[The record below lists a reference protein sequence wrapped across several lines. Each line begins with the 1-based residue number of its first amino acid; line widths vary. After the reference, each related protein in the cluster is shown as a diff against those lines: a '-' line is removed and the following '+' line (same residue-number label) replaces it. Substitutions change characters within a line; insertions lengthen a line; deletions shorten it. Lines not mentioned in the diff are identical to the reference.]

1 MRRSGTPG
9 SPTASADGSENQP
22 TLDGNILTIL
32 FPVPNGFRCPIQ
44 DCHEKYAGVNWTSR
58 RQSLM
63 RHLVDEHGLKV
74 TAAYTC
80 TICSATDLGYRPT
93 VHPCI
98 SRGRHELSS
107 NASFAHKC
115 TDCPLS
121 SPSRKGLDNHKRAHS
136 KQAAKQ
142 RATQQTDNATSTPSV
157 TPAATGSRNTAT
169 SQNNVAAS
177 SPNTGPSTPDL
188 TISLLSSPID
198 GAASPPRADPT
209 PPELALTLLSSPLDG
224 ASNNAANATA
234 TAGAT
239 PPAASVGASPSRE
252 ITVVSCD
259 SQDYDT
265 GQAAPGPTERETSP
279 ECSTS
284 PHCSTA
290 LTSTPSTGSTPS
302 DRQLTLPPPPLG
314 TEQGTASR
322 DAEDA
327 ATPPAAGEEPP
338 PPEGSLSVSL
348 SLRTA
353 PSYSATPRE
362 RKRTT
367 RLVQLRGASPNIV
380 LDRPHT

>member
-1 MRRSGTPG
+1 MTTTPSSSIVRRSGTPG

-302 DRQLTLPPPPLG
+302 DRQLTLPPPSRHRARHSQPRCRGRCNTTSSRRG
-314 TEQGTASR
+314 TTTTRGVTERISFLKDCAQLQR
-322 DAEDA
+322 N
-327 ATPPAAGEEPP
+327 AAGTQEDHP
-338 PPEGSLSVSL
+338 LSS
-348 SLRTA
+348 
-353 PSYSATPRE
+353 TPRSI
-362 RKRTT
+362 T
-367 RLVQLRGASPNIV
+367 
-380 LDRPHT
+380 

>member
-1 MRRSGTPG
+1 MTTTPSSSIARRSGTPG

-107 NASFAHKC
+107 NASFAH
-115 TDCPLS
+115 LS
-121 SPSRKGLDNHKRAHS
+121 FPSRKGLDNHKRAHS

-142 RATQQTDNATSTPSV
+142 RATQQSDNARSTPSV
-157 TPAATGSRNTAT
+157 TPAATGSRNIAT
-169 SQNNVAAS
+169 RQNNAAAS
-177 SPNTGPSTPDL
+177 SPKAGLTPPDL
-188 TISLLSSPID
+188 TISPLSSPID

-209 PPELALTLLSSPLDG
+209 PPELALGFLSSPIDG

-239 PPAASVGASPSRE
+239 PPAASVGASPSR
-252 ITVVSCD
+252 
-259 SQDYDT
+259 
-265 GQAAPGPTERETSP
+265 
-279 ECSTS
+279 
-284 PHCSTA
+284 
-290 LTSTPSTGSTPS
+290 
-302 DRQLTLPPPPLG
+302 
-314 TEQGTASR
+314 
-322 DAEDA
+322 
-327 ATPPAAGEEPP
+327 
-338 PPEGSLSVSL
+338 
-348 SLRTA
+348 
-353 PSYSATPRE
+353 
-362 RKRTT
+362 
-367 RLVQLRGASPNIV
+367 
-380 LDRPHT
+380 